1 MRWSAHTALT
11 LLSTRHL
18 RSLIRE
24 CTRQSSI
31 DVGKKLHAAIIASG
45 IAASADSFLYNALL
59 HFHAACGSAMC
70 ARHVFDKIPSSH
82 KDTVDWTV
90 LMGSF
95 ARHGMH
101 QSGLRLFVEMRRE
114 GVRVDDV
121 AMVCLFNAC
130 ARLGNVEIGV
140 QGHGIMVKVGLSSS
154 VKACNAVMDMYVKC
168 GQLSMAKRVFEEM
181 EERSVVSWTVI
192 LDGVVKWEGV
202 GSGRVVF
209 DTMPERNEVSWTI
222 MIAGYVSVGLVH
234 DGFSLLQEMVFV
246 CGLGLSCV
254 TLCTF
259 LSACAQSGDIVMGRW
274 VHAYAFKTM
283 GSGIDIMVGTA
294 LVDMYAKCGRV
305 DTALKVFQH
314 MKYRNVVTWNA
325 LLSGMAMHG
334 RGRVILKM
342 FPQMLK
348 EAKPD
353 DLTFTALLSACSHS
367 GLVEQGRHYFQ
378 NLEALYGV
386 TPKIE
391 HYACVVDLLGRAGH
405 LEEAEI
411 LIKRMP
417 MPPNEVVLGSLI
429 GSCSVHGKLPLGERL
444 LQEMVQMDPH
454 NTEYH
459 VLLSNMYAL
468 GGNQDRANL
477 MRQLLKDRGIRKVPG
492 ISSIYV
498 GGQVYQFSAGDKSH
512 PRTMEIYMKLDE
524 MIQRLRLAGY
534 VPNTACQV
542 FPGFDNRD
550 DCDAD
555 KLEEIEQALLC
566 HSEKLAVCFGLITT
580 SAGSPLHIF
589 KNLRIC
595 KDCHSAMKLVSHVYN
610 REIVIRDRNRFHCFK
625 KGSCSCSDFW

>member
-1 MRWSAHTALT
+1 
-11 LLSTRHL
+11 
-18 RSLIRE
+18 
-24 CTRQSSI
+24 
-31 DVGKKLHAAIIASG
+31 
-45 IAASADSFLYNALL
+45 
-59 HFHAACGSAMC
+59 
-70 ARHVFDKIPSSH
+70 
-82 KDTVDWTV
+82 
-90 LMGSF
+90 MGSF

-140 QGHGIMVKVGLSSS
+140 QGHGFMVEVGLSSS

-181 EERSVVSWTVI
+181 EESSVVSWTVI

-234 DGFSLLQEMVFV
+234 EGFSLLQEMVFG
-246 CGLGLSCV
+246 CGLGLSYV

-314 MKYRNVVTWNA
+314 MKYRNIVTWNA

-391 HYACVVDLLGRAGH
+391 HYACMVDLLGRAGH

-429 GSCSVHGKLPLGERL
+429 GSCSVHGKLQLGERL
-444 LQEMVQMDPH
+444 LQELVQMDPH

-468 GGNQDRANL
+468 GGNQDRATL

-492 ISSIYV
+492 ISSIYI
-498 GGQVYQFSAGDKSH
+498 GGQVYPFSAGDKSH
-512 PRTMEIYMKLDE
+512 PQTMEIYVKLDE

-534 VPNTACQV
+534 VPNTASQV
-542 FPGFDNRD
+542 FPGLDNRD

-555 KLEEIEQALLC
+555 KMEEIEQALLC
-566 HSEKLAVCFGLITT
+566 HSEKLAVCFGLISTR
-580 SAGSPLHIF
+580 AGSPLHIF